1 MMPVPGRCQALGDED
16 VTQGFAIAHYAAQL
30 AAILVLVTIT
40 ARDDL
45 ERSFVE
51 KINKSMGG
59 LYSAC
64 QLVGAF
70 VIVHFRRIDID
81 KPDFGAVDPDRV
93 AIDYAGDADHT
104 PAQADVRG
112 DKFGGE
118 DFVLLTLSPKPDQSP
133 EVAIIIAP
141 AIQPDSCRRQNLLK
155 KLLITDPS
163 RGPSGRLR

>member
-16 VTQGFAIAHYAAQL
+16 VTQGFAIAHYGAQL

-70 VIVHFRRIDID
+70 VIVTSGASISTSRILVLSIQIVS
-81 KPDFGAVDPDRV
+81 PSTTQVTRITPLHRPMFVVTSSGAR
-93 AIDYAGDADHT
+93 
-104 PAQADVRG
+104 
-112 DKFGGE
+112 
-118 DFVLLTLSPKPDQSP
+118 TL
-133 EVAIIIAP
+133 
-141 AIQPDSCRRQNLLK
+141 CC
-155 KLLITDPS
+155 
-163 RGPSGRLR
+163 